1 MLLRFIK
8 IYTMNV
14 VFVALGTLS
23 LAILLFTNPSGAL
36 GSFMQGAENSL
47 KLSVT
52 LFCSYAFWLSVIK
65 ILERGGALK
74 SIKKI
79 LNPLTKRV
87 FPGENDETLTHVS
100 ANFAANLI
108 GAGGAATPEGLK
120 AAKNMKNAKN
130 IVMLVTL
137 NSSSLQLIPTT
148 VVALRSSLNA
158 AADIILPSLICSAV
172 TTVAAFALTKV
183 FAK

>member
-1 MLLRFIK
+1 
-8 IYTMNV
+8 MNA
-14 VFVALGTLS
+14 VFVVLGTLS
-23 LAILLFTNPSGAL
+23 LAILLFTDPSGAL

-74 SIKKI
+74 AVKKL
-79 LNPLTKRV
+79 LNPLTKRI
-87 FPGENDETLTHVS
+87 FPGESDETLTHVA

-120 AAKNMKNAKN
+120 AASGMKDGRNL
-130 IVMLVTL
+130 VMLVTL
-137 NSSSLQLIPTT
+137 NSSSLQLIPATI
-148 VVALRSSLNA
+148 VAIRTSMQA
-158 AADIILPSLICSAV
+158 ATDIILPSLIASAV
-172 TTVAAFALTKV
+172 TTLAAFALTKV

>member
-1 MLLRFIK
+1 
-8 IYTMNV
+8 MNV
-14 VFVALGTLS
+14 VFVALGTMS

-36 GSFMQGAENSL
+36 GSFMQGSENSL
-47 KLSVT
+47 KLSIT
-52 LFCSYAFWLSVIK
+52 LFCSSALWLSVIK

-74 SIKKI
+74 SIKKM

-100 ANFAANLI
+100 AIFAATLT

-172 TTVAAFALTKV
+172 TTLTAFVLTKAFV
-183 FAK
+183 K

>member
-1 MLLRFIK
+1 
-8 IYTMNV
+8 MNA

-47 KLSVT
+47 KLSIT

-74 SIKKI
+74 SIKKM

-172 TTVAAFALTKV
+172 TTLTAFVLTKAFV
-183 FAK
+183 K